1 MSMTQPKRELPDI
14 RVSEEIE
21 KGDHDKTV
29 LIELKL
35 TNIMQIFN
43 SFDPAPFHEKGLDT
57 DAEEYIVS
65 TLKDYPSRKNFRLLI
80 YLSRT
85 VAETEAAKTL
95 DLSIRNHFRYRA
107 ESAERQ
113 FRYKL
118 RMGRLSLLIGI
129 AFLVTCLLIRM
140 VIVNS
145 GDPLLNP
152 LVSEGLLIIGWVAMW
167 EPVTT
172 FLYGLYPILK
182 ERDMYRKISEM
193 DIQISCIL

>member
-1 MSMTQPKRELPDI
+1 MEKDQSSLPG
-14 RVSEEIE
+14 RVRISEEEVISTRE
-21 KGDHDKTV
+21 KTV
-29 LIELKL
+29 TIELKL
-35 TNIMQIFN
+35 TNIMQLFN
-43 SFDPAPFHEKGLDT
+43 SFDPAPFHEKGLDS

-65 TLKDYPSRKNFRLLI
+65 TVNDYPARKNFRLII

-107 ESAERQ
+107 ESMDRQ
-113 FRYKL
+113 FRQKL
-118 RMGRLSLLIGI
+118 RLGRISLVIGI
-129 AFLVTCLLIRM
+129 AFLAACLLIRH
-140 VIVNS
+140 IIINS

-172 FLYGLYPILK
+172 FLYGLYPLIK

-193 DIQISCIL
+193 DIQIQCVL